1 MFNKGYENNCKLG
14 KINLLFMPNVTN
26 ELLYFVNFL
35 NRYIILYDK
44 LKFHRYGTNS
54 QYFL

>member
-1 MFNKGYENNCKLG
+1 M
-14 KINLLFMPNVTN
+14 KIIVNLEKNLLFMPNVTN